1 MEEVRLYI
9 AVQCIN
15 WYRFHPTN
23 DKGFAVLNLIFL
35 WLLCIVQAAAQ
46 TAQEQYDLGQKFMDR
61 GNYTK
66 AVEYFNIVRNY
77 YRDDPLAQMAELA
90 IADVYFKKTEWDLAR
105 YSYDDF
111 RRRYPRHEK
120 VDYATYQIG
129 MTLYKKAPKFAGRDQ
144 KWTAQAIKSWTG
156 FEKQFPE
163 SVHLEEVLEKR
174 TECTE
179 RLAKKEFQIAE
190 FYAKRGA
197 WEATRRRSAG
207 LLEDFPSSEYTVNA
221 KALQVQ
227 SLAELG
233 EWDSLAPLWKQLQI
247 EDPDMAATL
256 SKKYE
261 SLQQ

>member
-1 MEEVRLYI
+1 MEEVRLY
-9 AVQCIN
+9 VEVECIN

-23 DKGFAVLNLIFL
+23 DKGFAVFNLIFL
-35 WLLCIVQAAAQ
+35 WLLFIVQAVAQ

-66 AVEYFNIVRNY
+66 AVEYFNVVRNY

-90 IADVYFKKTEWDLAR
+90 IADVYFKRTEWDLAR

-144 KWTAQAIKSWTG
+144 KWTAQAIQSWKG
-156 FEKQFPE
+156 FEKRFPE
-163 SVHLEEVLEKR
+163 SEYLEEVLEKR

-179 RLAKKEFQIAE
+179 RLAKKELQIAE

-197 WEATRRRSAG
+197 WESVRRRSGG
-207 LLEDFPSSEYTVNA
+207 LLADFPGSEHTLAA
-221 KALQVQ
+221 KKLQVQ
-227 SLAELG
+227 SLAEMG
-233 EWDSLAPLWKQLQI
+233 EWEELAPLWKQLQV
-247 EDPDMAATL
+247 EAPETAANL

-261 SLQQ
+261 SLQ

>member
-1 MEEVRLYI
+1 M
-9 AVQCIN
+9 
-15 WYRFHPTN
+15 F
-23 DKGFAVLNLIFL
+23 NLIFL

-90 IADVYFKKTEWDLAR
+90 IADVYYKKTEWDLAR

-163 SVHLEEVLEKR
+163 SEHLDGVLEKR

-179 RLAKKEFQIAE
+179 RLAKKELQIAE

-197 WEATRRRSAG
+197 WEASRRRSAG
-207 LLEDFPSSEYTVNA
+207 LLEDFPSSEYTVDA
-221 KALQVQ
+221 KVLQVQ
-227 SLAELG
+227 SLVELG
-233 EWDSLAPLWKQLQI
+233 EWDSIAPLWKQLQI
-247 EDPDMAATL
+247 EAPDMAATL

-261 SLQQ
+261 SLDQ

>member
-1 MEEVRLYI
+1 M
-9 AVQCIN
+9 
-15 WYRFHPTN
+15 F
-23 DKGFAVLNLIFL
+23 NLLFL
-35 WLLCIVQAAAQ
+35 CVMSLVQAATQ
-46 TAQEQYDLGQKFMDR
+46 SAQEQYDMGQKFMDR

-144 KWTAQAIKSWTG
+144 KWTAQAIQSWTG
-156 FEKQFPE
+156 FEKRFPE
-163 SVHLEEVLEKR
+163 SEYLVDVTEKR
-174 TECTE
+174 TECVE
-179 RLAKKEFQIAE
+179 RLAKKELQIAQ

-197 WEATRRRSAG
+197 WESVRRRSSG
-207 LLEDFPSSEYTVNA
+207 LLEDFPGTESALDA
-221 KALQVQ
+221 KVLQVQ
-227 SLAELG
+227 ALAELKRWS
-233 EWDSLAPLWKQLQI
+233 ETAVLFKQLQQ
-247 EDPDMAATL
+247 ESPEEL
-256 SKKYE
+256 SALLKKYPQ
-261 SLQQ
+261 LQAQ

>member
-1 MEEVRLYI
+1 M
-9 AVQCIN
+9 
-15 WYRFHPTN
+15 
-23 DKGFAVLNLIFL
+23 
-35 WLLCIVQAAAQ
+35 VQAVAQ

-90 IADVYFKKTEWDLAR
+90 IADVYYKRTEWDLAR

-144 KWTAQAIKSWTG
+144 KWTAQAIQSWKG
-156 FEKQFPE
+156 FEKRFPE
-163 SVHLEEVLEKR
+163 SEHLEEVLEKR

-179 RLAKKEFQIAE
+179 RLAKKELQIAQ

-197 WEATRRRSAG
+197 WEASRRRSSG
-207 LLEDFPSSEYTVNA
+207 LLKDFPSSEHTVSA
-221 KALQVQ
+221 KVLQVQ

-233 EWDSLAPLWKQLQI
+233 QWDTLAPLWSQLQV
-247 EDPDMAATL
+247 EAPEEAADL

-261 SLQQ
+261 VLQ

>member
-1 MEEVRLYI
+1 MSV
-9 AVQCIN
+9 
-15 WYRFHPTN
+15 
-23 DKGFAVLNLIFL
+23 
-35 WLLCIVQAAAQ
+35 VQAATQ
-46 TAQEQYDLGQKFMDR
+46 GAQEQYDKGQQYMDR

-144 KWTAQAIKSWTG
+144 KWTAQAIQSWQG

-163 SVHLEEVLEKR
+163 SEYRPEVEEKR
-174 TECTE
+174 TECIE
-179 RLAKKEFQIAE
+179 RLAKKELQIAE
-190 FYAKRGA
+190 FYAKRKA
-197 WEATRRRSAG
+197 WESVRRRSEG
-207 LLEDFPSSEYTVNA
+207 LLNDYPNSEFRLDA
-221 KALQVQ
+221 KVLLMQALI
-227 SLAELG
+227 ELDRLD
-233 EWDSLAPLWKQLQI
+233 ETKNLWKQLQS
-247 EDPDMAATL
+247 ESPEQADSL
-256 SKKYE
+256 KRKYPQLNIV
-261 SLQQ
+261 S